1 MGFAQKKTDVPFNYA
16 DFLKWPEEERWELI
30 DGIAYNMS
38 PAPSRAHQEIVRELV
53 VHIGTYLKGK
63 PCRLFS
69 APFDVRLDDSELR
82 NEEQIRTVVQPDI
95 VIVCNEKKLDDRGCK
110 GAPDLVIE
118 VISRESASRDMKQK
132 LSLYEKYGVKEYWII
147 SPFEQIIWVYTYDQ
161 NIGLYGRPAIYSED
175 DVITSYILETLKLS
189 VKDVFAFL

>member
-1 MGFAQKKTDVPFNYA
+1 MGFAQKKTDIPFSYA
-16 DFLKWPEEERWELI
+16 DFLQWPEEERWELI
-30 DGIAYNMS
+30 DGVAFNMS

-63 PCRLFS
+63 SCKLFS
-69 APFDVRLDDSELR
+69 APFDVRLDGSEKIAD
-82 NEEQIRTVVQPDI
+82 EQIRTVVQPDI
-95 VIVCNEKKLDDRGCK
+95 VVVCDEKKLDDRGCK

-132 LSLYEKYGVKEYWII
+132 LFLYEKYGVKEYWII
-147 SPFEQIIWVYTYDQ
+147 SPFEQIIWIYNYDKT
-161 NIGLYGRPAIYSED
+161 IGMYARPAIFSED
-175 DVITSYILETLKLS
+175 DAITSEILETLKLS

>member
-1 MGFAQKKTDVPFNYA
+1 MGFAQKKTDVPFSYA

-53 VHIGTYLKGK
+53 VHIGSYLRGK
-63 PCRLFS
+63 PWKLFS
-69 APFDVRLDDSELR
+69 APFDVRLDDGEELT
-82 NEEQIRTVVQPDI
+82 EEQIRTVVQPDI
-95 VIVCNEKKLDDRGCK
+95 VVVCNEKKLDERGCK

-147 SPFEQIIWVYTYDQ
+147 SPFEQIIWVYNYDQ
-161 NIGLYGRPAIYSED
+161 NISMYGRPAIYSED
-175 DVITSYILETLKLS
+175 DTLASAILETLKLN
-189 VKDVFAFL
+189 VRDVFAFL